1 MKRRALLGFL
11 AAGAALPLATLAS
24 AKPYRLYMVTW
35 RGKTDAESG
44 FQDYLNRRGLAV
56 EYTWRDAKQDR
67 SRLSEFAR
75 EIAAQKPDLVYT
87 WGTSVTLGIAGTHDK
102 PAPAV
107 AAIPVVFSIVA
118 DPVGA
123 GIVAT
128 LARRGRDVT
137 GVSHVAPL
145 AAQLEAMRA
154 YLPFTTL
161 GVLFNSAEA
170 NSANT
175 VAELRAEARRRRLK
189 LAEASFA
196 LGPDGRP
203 LADGIEERVA
213 GLRAAG
219 AEWLYLGPD
228 TYLFTQIAR
237 VAAAASKERLPTFA
251 TTESYLDGSAPV
263 LAGLVCRYRQIGEFA
278 AFKAEQIL
286 TGKRKARDVPVETL
300 ARFSFVVRMEV
311 AKALDI
317 MPPITVF
324 NYAELR

>member
-1 MKRRALLGFL
+1 MKRRAVL
-11 AAGAALPLATLAS
+11 AALAVGVVMPRALRAAT
-24 AKPYRLYMVTW
+24 KPYRLYMVTW
-35 RGKTDAESG
+35 RGMTDAEAG
-44 FQDYLNRRGLAV
+44 FKEYLARRAVPV
-56 EYTWRDAKQDR
+56 EYTWRDAGQDR
-67 SRLSEFAR
+67 ARLAEFSR
-75 EIAAQKPDLVYT
+75 EIAATRPDLVYT
-87 WGTSVTLGIAGTHDK
+87 WGTSVTIGIAGTHAS

-123 GIVAT
+123 GIVPV
-128 LARRGRDVT
+128 LAKPGRDVT

-154 YLPFTTL
+154 YRPFSTL

-170 NSANT
+170 NS
-175 VAELRAEARRRRLK
+175 VAAVEELRLESKRRGFK

-196 LGPDGRP
+196 VGADGRP
-203 LADGIEERVA
+203 LAEGIEERVA

-237 VAAAASKERLPTFA
+237 VAAAAKKERLPTFA
-251 TTESYLDGSAPV
+251 TTESYLEGEV
-263 LAGLVCRYRQIGEFA
+263 LAGLVSRFRQIGEFA

-286 TGKRKARDVPVETL
+286 LGKRKAREVPVETL
-300 ARFSFVVRMEV
+300 ARFSFIVRMDV

-317 MPPITVF
+317 LPPITVF